1 MLQDCPE
8 QARQNLL
15 ICDTDWTVL
24 QVWEQY
30 RFGVDSDFLWQEGYG
45 IPQQADLYLLCAPD
59 FPGSPIRCAS
69 AGGRDVLFGMYKQL
83 LRDNNARFTVMQGDP
98 GTRLQQ
104 ALSVIAELF

>member
-1 MLQDCPE
+1 M
-8 QARQNLL
+8 
-15 ICDTDWTVL
+15 L

-59 FPGSPIRCAS
+59 FPWQPDPLREHAEE
-69 AGGRDVLFGMYKQL
+69 RDVLFGMYKQL